1 MQPIPP
7 FRGIGALEAAIG
19 PSDWRLLLNKFLPRR
34 GRNLIDAD
42 KRLLEQIESIGLDIV
57 AATAWVG
64 TLTRANQFREAA
76 AAIRAMAPL
85 VIELQVIIDGDGQ
98 QYPISAAND
107 GPSQHHQI
115 RD

>member
-19 PSDWRLLLNKFLPRR
+19 PSEWRLLLNKFLPRR
-34 GRNLIDAD
+34 GRILIEAD
-42 KRLLEQIESIGLDIV
+42 KRLLEQIESLGLDIV

-76 AAIRAMAPL
+76 AAIQAMAPL
-85 VIELQVIIDGDGQ
+85 VIELQAVIDGDGQ
-98 QYPISAAND
+98 QDPITAANN
-107 GPSQHHQI
+107 GPSQLHLI